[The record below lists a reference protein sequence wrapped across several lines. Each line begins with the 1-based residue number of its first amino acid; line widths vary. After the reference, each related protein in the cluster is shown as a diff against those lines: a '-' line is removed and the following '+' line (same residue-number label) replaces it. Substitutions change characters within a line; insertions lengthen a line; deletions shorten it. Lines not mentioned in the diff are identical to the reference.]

1 MRNLLKLPNSKVIR
15 SFASRSIVVVLLS
28 SGLLSGT
35 TYAVGVVEAASCAR
49 VGQTRTVAGRAQVCA
64 QQGARRVWVSR
75 QKGSRTPVSSG
86 ATAASTTTTIKP
98 GLPRS
103 AADRPGN
110 REWDVKFIY
119 ATFLDGPDNRRDVN
133 G

>member
-1 MRNLLKLPNSKVIR
+1 MRTVKGVRYVCSKSKRWQV
-15 SFASRSIVVVLLS
+15 AS
-28 SGLLSGT
+28 SGTSGGASDAVT
-35 TYAVGVVEAASCAR
+35 T
-49 VGQTRTVAGRAQVCA
+49 T
-64 QQGARRVWVSR
+64 
-75 QKGSRTPVSSG
+75 SS
-86 ATAASTTTTIKP
+86 TSTTTTTIKP

-133 G
+133 GQIAGIAA